1 MMMLLFQLEKRV
13 DRIWKKMIRMRSDII
28 LALSKD
34 DDYFLFL
41 REYPIYHKLLSRSPE
56 DLQIFMDDYK
66 LKRRKRLVDKVDD
79 LSMMITLAKELM

>member
-1 MMMLLFQLEKRV
+1 M
-13 DRIWKKMIRMRSDII
+13 
-28 LALSKD
+28 
-34 DDYFLFL
+34 
-41 REYPIYHKLLSRSPE
+41 YHKLLSRSPE